1 MNFVAKM
8 YNQIDNS
15 FSLKSPFGGL
25 RVQTNMEKILLPEIK
40 DFHLIDVYV
49 SNGGYNAAKKALTQ
63 TSDDIIDQVKKS
75 GLRGRGGAAFLCGL
89 KWSFMPKTSDK
100 PKYLCI
106 NGDESE
112 PGSFKDR
119 QIFEFN
125 PHQMIE
131 GAIITCY
138 AIGAKT
144 AYVYI
149 RGEYHKWIKL
159 LQKAIDD
166 AYEKGYLGEKMKE
179 TFGTNFSCDVYIHKG
194 AGAYICGEESSLM
207 NSLEGQRGYPRIK
220 PPFPAQNGLWGCPT
234 TINNVETIANVPKI
248 IEKGWE
254 WFSKIGHPKHPGTLL
269 FGVSGHV
276 NKPGVYELPTGTLL
290 TDIIYNYAGGVPNDK
305 KILCVIPGGTSMPPL
320 RGEKLEGVKMDA
332 ESLKEVGSAI
342 GTGGVIVMDEDTD
355 LVKVLARIAHFY
367 HHESCGQCTP
377 CREGTGWL
385 EKILKRI
392 VAGKGSVSDLDLLIT
407 VANQIEGNTICAL
420 GEAAAWPVKFMVD
433 RFRDYFEARVS
444 KEISLPVANKVHS
457 MRETAFPLADVKN

>member
-1 MNFVAKM
+1 
-8 YNQIDNS
+8 
-15 FSLKSPFGGL
+15 
-25 RVQTNMEKILLPEIK
+25 MEKILLPDIK
-40 DFHLIDVYV
+40 DLHLIDVYV
-49 SNGGYNAAKKALTQ
+49 SNGGYNAAKKTFTQ
-63 TSDDIIDQVKKS
+63 TPDEIIDQVKKS

-89 KWSFMPKTSDK
+89 KWSFMPKTTNK
-100 PKYLCI
+100 PKYLCV

-131 GAIITCY
+131 GTIITCY

-166 AYEKGYLGEKMKE
+166 AYANGYLGEKMKE

-207 NSLEGQRGYPRIK
+207 NSLEGKRGYPRVK

-234 TINNVETIANVPKI
+234 TINNVETIANVPPI
-248 IEKGWE
+248 IDKGWE

-290 TDIIYNYAGGVPNDK
+290 TDIIYNYAGGVPNNK
-305 KILCVIPGGTSMPPL
+305 KVLCVIPGGTSMPPI
-320 RGEKLEGVKMDA
+320 RGDKLEGVRMDA

-392 VAGKGSVSDLDLLIT
+392 IAGNGSVSDLDLLIT

-420 GEAAAWPVKFMVD
+420 GEAAAWPVKFMIE